1 MKFNQKNS
9 SFLKER
15 GVAKLLLIMKL
26 TWFLCL
32 FFTLGASAS
41 LWSQTSKISV
51 KVTNESL
58 QELLV
63 QIEDNSQYRFFYNND
78 DVDVSQ
84 RVSVNLHNKT
94 IGEILTTVFNE
105 IPYSFKE
112 LENNVILIER
122 KANVASGK
130 SISQQKAVKGK
141 IVDKTGFPL
150 PGVTV
155 LVKGTTNGTV
165 TNGEGIYTISN
176 VTPSSVLVFSFV
188 GMKTQEVTVG
198 DQMEIN
204 ATLEDESIGI
214 DEVVAIGY
222 GTVKKKDVTGSIV
235 NVNVDEL
242 GDRPSTDVTEALQ
255 GMVAGVTVSNNGG
268 SPAEGA
274 TVRIRGLS
282 TLNSEGPLWIID
294 GVIDSQDHP
303 NGVSPNEIES
313 ITVLKDASAAIY
325 GTRAAA
331 GVILVTTKSG
341 KKGLNVS
348 LDVKYGWSQPW
359 KKLTA
364 LNAEQY
370 CNLYTEVYE
379 NSGQT
384 VPALLSDEYFR
395 TTRTNWLDAIFR
407 TAVDED
413 YSLTVSGGSEKS
425 TFSVFA
431 NWKVTNGTLHNTFA
445 KDGRIR
451 IKSDHQ
457 VNKRLKLGENLSITT
472 GQERGVNTT
481 SGYTGAILSAI
492 YYPPSAKI
500 WSDKENGIYSGV
512 VDPNDVDVS
521 LAGQFGDLL
530 NPYAILDRLNGKNPN
545 INALINAYAELDII
559 DGLKFKSNISYNYY
573 QNYDKSFTY
582 RITEPGKVYDYN
594 KLTTKAGV
602 SKSMIAEQLL
612 TYENT
617 FGKHRITALA
627 GYTAEEYE
635 NQDFEVS
642 ARDFLLEYEWAQE
655 YINAGDYDTDQPE
668 STYGDNALVSMLGR
682 VAYTYADKYYITGVV
697 RRDGTSKVTKD
708 YRWGTFP
715 SISLAWRLSEE
726 SFMQDV
732 NFIDDLKIRGSWG
745 KMGNISP
752 LGNYEFDVAYSNTKV
767 LSGEE
772 PAYNYGYYMNGISN
786 EELKWETTTTTDIG
800 FDAYMLD
807 SKLSVS
813 ADYYNKKVTD
823 MLVQPSLIQFAG
835 VDNAPWINVGEV
847 QNKGFEF
854 MVGWNDR
861 AGDFKYGVSLNIS
874 HNKNELVKYTDDKDF
889 EVHDDNVRSTLYPFR
904 SEVGQPLY
912 SYYLIK
918 NDGVFQSD
926 AEAQAYTKDGEMIQP
941 NAKAGDLK
949 FVDYNNDGKIDGED
963 KQFCGDYYPDFTY
976 GLNFSMS
983 YKNWDC
989 NLFFQGVQNVDIF
1002 AGYKLS
1008 TYQPTQ
1014 GYNLLDKA
1022 LGAWSETNTGSS
1034 IPKLQLIDSNRN
1046 YSTESDWYL
1055 EDGSY
1060 LRLKNVTIGYT
1071 LPEKVTNIIG
1081 TSRVR
1086 LFFSGQNLLTFTK
1099 YDGFDP
1105 EVGEN
1110 GLDMLKYPQSRTFMF
1125 GANINF

>member
-1 MKFNQKNS
+1 MKFYQKIL
-9 SFLKER
+9 SFRNER
-15 GVAKLLLIMKL
+15 RMQKLLLTMKL
-26 TWFLCL
+26 TWFLSL
-32 FFTLGASAS
+32 FLSLGVSAS
-41 LWSQTSKISV
+41 VWSQTSKISV
-51 KVTNESL
+51 KVTDESL

-63 QIEDNSQYRFFYNND
+63 QIEDNSQYRFFYNNND
-78 DVDVSQ
+78 IDVSQ
-84 RVSVNLHNKT
+84 RVTVDLQDET
-94 IGEILTTVFNE
+94 IGEILSNVFE
-105 IPYSFKE
+105 ELPYSFKE
-112 LENNVILIER
+112 MENNVILIER
-122 KANVASGK
+122 NKTVSEGKEAQQSG
-130 SISQQKAVKGK
+130 VTGK
-141 IVDKTGFPL
+141 VTDTAGLPL

-165 TNGEGIYTISN
+165 TNIDGEYNITG
-176 VTPSSVLVFSFV
+176 VSSSTVLVFSFV
-188 GMKTQEVTVG
+188 GMKTQEIAVGEQAQVHVTM
-198 DQMEIN
+198 QE
-204 ATLEDESIGI
+204 ESIGI

-222 GTVKKKDVTGSIV
+222 GTAKKKDVTGSIV
-235 NVNVDEL
+235 NVGVDEI
-242 GDRPSTDVTEALQ
+242 GDRPVADVSEALQ
-255 GMVAGVTVSNNGG
+255 GMVPGVTVSNNGG

-282 TLNSEGPLWIID
+282 TLNSEGPLWIVD
-294 GVIDSQDHP
+294 GVIND

-313 ITVLKDASAAIY
+313 MTVLKDASAAIY

-359 KKLTA
+359 KKLNA

-370 CNLYTEVYE
+370 CDLYTQVYQ

-384 VPALLSDEYFR
+384 VPALLSDSYFR
-395 TTRTNWLDAIFR
+395 TTRTNWMDEIFR
-407 TAVDED
+407 TATNED
-413 YSLTVSGGSEKS
+413 YSLMISGGSDKS

-431 NWKVTNGTLHNTFA
+431 NWKVTNGTLHNTFS

-451 IKSDHQ
+451 IKSDHKINDRIK
-457 VNKRLKLGENLSITT
+457 VGENLSVTT
-472 GQERGVNTT
+472 GQSRGVNTT

-492 YYPPSAKI
+492 YYPPSAKV
-500 WSDKENGIYSGV
+500 WSDEANGIYSGV

-545 INALINAYAELDII
+545 INALGNAYVEINLI
-559 DGLKFKSNISYNYY
+559 DGLKFKSNISYNYSQDY
-573 QNYDKSFTY
+573 NKAFTY
-582 RITEPGKVYDYN
+582 RILEPGKVYDYN
-594 KLTTKAGV
+594 QLETSAGV
-602 SKSMIAEQLL
+602 SKSLVAEQLL

-617 FGKHRITALA
+617 FGKHRISALA

-635 NQDFEVS
+635 NQGFGTS
-642 ARDFLLEYEWAQE
+642 ARDFLSEEDWAQE
-655 YINAGDYDTDQPE
+655 YINAGDYDTNQPW
-668 STYGDNALVSMLGR
+668 SSYGDNSLVSMLGR
-682 VAYTYADKYYITGVV
+682 VAYTYADKYYVTGVI

-715 SISLAWRLSEE
+715 SVSLAWRLSEE
-726 SFMQDV
+726 AFMQDV
-732 NFIDDLKIRGSWG
+732 QFIDDLKVRGSWG
-745 KMGNISP
+745 RMGNISP
-752 LGNYEFDVAYSNTKV
+752 LGNYEFDVT
-767 LSGEE
+767 LSGTNVLAGAD
-772 PAYNYGYYMNGISN
+772 PIYNQAYYMNGISN
-786 EELKWETTTTTDIG
+786 SELKWETTTTTDVG

-807 SKLSVS
+807 SKLTLT
-813 ADYYNKKVTD
+813 ADYYDKKVTD

-854 MVGWNDR
+854 MVGWNDK
-861 AGDFKYGVSLNIS
+861 AGDFNYGVSFNLS

-889 EVHDDNVRSTLYPFR
+889 EVHSNHVRSTLYPFR

-918 NDGVFQSD
+918 TDGIFQTD
-926 AEAQAYTKDGEMIQP
+926 QEAQQYAKDGEMIQP

-949 FVDYNNDGKIDGED
+949 FVDYNNDGKIDSDD

-976 GLNFSMS
+976 GLNFSLS

-989 NLFFQGVQNVDIF
+989 NLFFQGVQNVEIF

-1014 GYNLLDKA
+1014 GYNLLDNA
-1022 LGAWSETNTGSS
+1022 LDAWSETNTGSD

-1060 LRLKNVTIGYT
+1060 LRLKNLTIGYT
-1071 LPEKVTNIIG
+1071 LPAKFNDIIG
-1081 TSRVR
+1081 TSKVR
-1086 LFFSGQNLLTFTK
+1086 LFFTGQNLLTFTK
-1099 YDGFDP
+1099 YEGFDP
-1105 EVGEN
+1105 EVGSN

>member
-1 MKFNQKNS
+1 MKFYQKIPFFTS
-9 SFLKER
+9 GR
-15 GVAKLLLIMKL
+15 RMQKLILTMKL
-26 TWFLCL
+26 TWFLSL
-32 FFTLGASAS
+32 VFTLSASAS

-51 KVTNESL
+51 KVTDKSL

-63 QIEDNSQYRFFYNND
+63 QIEDNSQYRFFYNNND
-78 DVDVSQ
+78 IDVNQRISVDV
-84 RVSVNLHNKT
+84 HDGT
-94 IGEILTTVFNE
+94 IGEILSDVFE
-105 IPYSFKE
+105 ELSYSFKE
-112 LENNVILIER
+112 MDNNVILIER
-122 KANVASGK
+122 NKTAVDGKASQQSGVTGKVTDASGL
-130 SISQQKAVKGK
+130 
-141 IVDKTGFPL
+141 PL
-150 PGVTV
+150 PGVAV
-155 LVKGTTNGTV
+155 LVKGTTSGTV
-165 TNGEGIYTISN
+165 TNIDGEFNIAGVS
-176 VTPSSVLVFSFV
+176 PSTVLVFSFV
-188 GMKTQEVTVG
+188 GMRTQEIAVGEQSQVNVTM
-198 DQMEIN
+198 QE
-204 ATLEDESIGI
+204 ESIGI
-214 DEVVAIGY
+214 EEVVAIGY
-222 GTVKKKDVTGSIV
+222 GTAKKKDVTGSIV
-235 NVNVDEL
+235 NVGVDEM
-242 GDRPSTDVTEALQ
+242 GDRPVASVSEALQ

-282 TLNSEGPLWIID
+282 TLNSEGPLWIVD
-294 GVIDSQDHP
+294 GVIND

-313 ITVLKDASAAIY
+313 MTVLKDASAAIY

-341 KKGLNVS
+341 KKGLKVS

-359 KKLTA
+359 KKLNA
-364 LNAEQY
+364 LNAEEY
-370 CNLYTEVYE
+370 CDLYTQVYQ

-384 VPALLSDEYFR
+384 VPALLSDPYFR
-395 TTRTNWLDAIFR
+395 TTRTNWMDEIFR
-407 TAVDED
+407 TATNED
-413 YSLTVSGGSEKS
+413 YSLMISGGSDKS

-431 NWKVTNGTLHNTFA
+431 NWKVTNGTLHNTFS

-457 VNKRLKLGENLSITT
+457 INDRIRIGENLSVTT
-472 GQERGVNTT
+472 GQSRGVNTT

-492 YYPPSAKI
+492 YYPPSAKV
-500 WSDKENGIYSGV
+500 WSDEANGIYSGV

-530 NPYAILDRLNGKNPN
+530 NPYAILDRLDGRNPN
-545 INALINAYAELDII
+545 INALGNAYVEINLI
-559 DGLKFKSNISYNYY
+559 DGLKFKSNISYNYSQDY
-573 QNYDKSFTY
+573 NKAFTY
-582 RITEPGKVYDYN
+582 RILEPGKVYDYN
-594 KLTTKAGV
+594 QLQTSAGV
-602 SKSMIAEQLL
+602 SKSLVAEQLL

-617 FGKHRITALA
+617 FGKHRISALA

-635 NQDFEVS
+635 NQGFGTS
-642 ARDFLLEYEWAQE
+642 ARDFLSEAEWAQE
-655 YINAGDYDTDQPE
+655 YINAGDYDTDQPW
-668 STYGDNALVSMLGR
+668 SSYGDNSLVSMLGR
-682 VAYTYADKYYITGVV
+682 VAYTYADKYYVTGVV

-715 SISLAWRLSEE
+715 SVSLAWRLSEE
-726 SFMQDV
+726 AFMQDV
-732 NFIDDLKIRGSWG
+732 QFIDDLKVRGSWG
-745 KMGNISP
+745 RMGNISP
-752 LGNYEFDVAYSNTKV
+752 LGNYEFDVT
-767 LSGEE
+767 LSGTNVLAGAD
-772 PAYNYGYYMNGISN
+772 PIYNQAYYMNGISN
-786 EELKWETTTTTDIG
+786 SELKWETTTTTDVG

-807 SKLSVS
+807 SKLTVT

-854 MVGWNDR
+854 MIGWNDK
-861 AGDFKYGVSLNIS
+861 AGDFNYGVSFNLS

-889 EVHDDNVRSTLYPFR
+889 EVHSDHVRSTLYPFR

-918 NDGVFQSD
+918 TDGIFQTD
-926 AEAQAYTKDGEMIQP
+926 NEAKEYTKDGEMIQP

-949 FVDYNNDGKIDGED
+949 FVDYNNDGKIDSED

-976 GLNFSMS
+976 GLNFSLS

-989 NLFFQGVQNVDIF
+989 NLFFQGVQNVDVF

-1014 GYNLLDKA
+1014 GYNLIDKA
-1022 LGAWSETNTGSS
+1022 LDAWSETNTGSD

-1060 LRLKNVTIGYT
+1060 LRLKNLTIGYT
-1071 LPEKVTNIIG
+1071 LPAKFNEIVG
-1081 TSRVR
+1081 TSKVR
-1086 LFFSGQNLLTFTK
+1086 LFFTGQNLLTFTK

-1105 EVGEN
+1105 EVGSN

>member
-1 MKFNQKNS
+1 MKINYKIPP
-9 SFLKER
+9 FLKKR
-15 GVAKLLLIMKL
+15 GSRKLLLTMKL
-26 TWFLCL
+26 TWFLSL
-32 FFTLGASAS
+32 FFTMGASAS
-41 LWSQTSKISV
+41 LWSHASKISV

-58 QELLV
+58 QELLI

-84 RVSVNLHNKT
+84 KVTVAMHNKT
-94 IGEILTTVFNE
+94 IGEILTAVFNE

-112 LENNVILIER
+112 MENNVILIER
-122 KANVASGK
+122 KSDSESG
-130 SISQQKAVKGK
+130 SYGDQQKSVTGK
-141 IVDKTGFPL
+141 IVDNSGFPL
-150 PGVTV
+150 PGATV
-155 LVKGTTNGTV
+155 LVKGTNNGTV
-165 TNGEGIYTISN
+165 TNSDGIYSISN
-176 VTPSSVLVFSFV
+176 VSPASVLVFSFV
-188 GMKTQEVTVG
+188 GMKTQEVTVAE
-198 DQMEIN
+198 QTIINIEME
-204 ATLEDESIGI
+204 EESIGI
-214 DEVVAIGY
+214 NEVVAIGY
-222 GTVKKKDVTGSIV
+222 GTAKKKDVTGSIV
-235 NVNVDEL
+235 NVGVDEL
-242 GDRPSTDVTEALQ
+242 SDRPVASVSEALQ
-255 GMVAGVTVSNNGG
+255 GMVTGVTVSNNGG

-274 TVRIRGLS
+274 TVRIRGLN

-294 GVIDSQDHP
+294 GVIND

-359 KKLTA
+359 KKLNA

-370 CNLYTEVYE
+370 CDLYTDVYQ

-384 VPALLSDEYFR
+384 VPSLLSDQYFR
-395 TTRTNWLDAIFR
+395 TTRTDWLDAIFR
-407 TAVDED
+407 TAINED
-413 YSLTVSGGSEKS
+413 YSLTVSGGSDKS

-457 VNKRLKLGENLSITT
+457 INKRIKLGENLSVTT
-472 GQERGVNTT
+472 GQSRGVNTT
-481 SGYTGAILSAI
+481 SGYTGAILSSI
-492 YYPPSAKI
+492 YYPPSAKV

-530 NPYAILDRLNGKNPN
+530 NPYAILDRLNGTNPN
-545 INALINAYAELDII
+545 INALANAYVEVDIVE
-559 DGLKFKSNISYNYY
+559 GLKFKSNLSYNYY
-573 QNYDKSFTY
+573 QNYNKSFTY

-594 KLTTKAGV
+594 KLTTSAGV
-602 SKSMIAEQLL
+602 SKSLVAEQLL

-617 FGKHRITALA
+617 FGKHRISALA
-627 GYTAEEYE
+627 GYTAEQYE
-635 NQDFEVS
+635 SQSFGTS
-642 ARDFLLEYEWAQE
+642 ARDFATEAEWAQE
-655 YINAGDYDTDQPE
+655 YVNASDYDTDQPW
-668 STYGDNALVSMLGR
+668 SSYGDNSLVSMLSR
-682 VAYTYADKYYITGVV
+682 VAYTYADKYYLTGVI
-697 RRDGTSKVTKD
+697 RRDATSKVTKD

-715 SISLAWRLSEE
+715 SLSAAWRVSEE
-726 SFMQDV
+726 EFMKDV
-732 NFIDDLKIRGSWG
+732 SFIDDLKIRGSWG
-745 KMGNISP
+745 QMGNISP
-752 LGNYEFDVAYSNTKV
+752 LGNYEFDVSLSSTNV
-767 LSGEE
+767 LAGAN
-772 PAYNYGYYMNGISN
+772 PIYNQAYYMNGISN
-786 EELKWETTTTTDIG
+786 EELKWETTTTTDVG
-800 FDAYMLD
+800 FDAFMLD

-854 MVGWNDR
+854 MVGWNDK
-861 AGDFKYGVSLNIS
+861 AGDFKYGVSLNLS
-874 HNKNELVKYTDDKDF
+874 HNTNELVKYTDDKDF
-889 EVHDDNVRSTLYPFR
+889 EIHSNNVRSVLYPFR

-918 NDGVFQSD
+918 TDGIFQTDS
-926 AEAQAYTKDGEMIQP
+926 EAQAYTQDGEMIQP
-941 NAKAGDLK
+941 NAQAGDLK
-949 FVDYNNDGKIDGED
+949 FVDFNNDGKIDSED

-976 GLNFSMS
+976 GLNFSLS

-989 NLFFQGVQNVDIF
+989 NLFFQGVQNVEIF

-1022 LGAWSETNTGSS
+1022 LNAWSETNTGSG

-1086 LFFSGQNLLTFTK
+1086 LFFTGQNLLTFTK

-1105 EVGEN
+1105 EVGSN
-1110 GLDMLKYPQSRTFMF
+1110 GLDMMKYPQSRTLMF